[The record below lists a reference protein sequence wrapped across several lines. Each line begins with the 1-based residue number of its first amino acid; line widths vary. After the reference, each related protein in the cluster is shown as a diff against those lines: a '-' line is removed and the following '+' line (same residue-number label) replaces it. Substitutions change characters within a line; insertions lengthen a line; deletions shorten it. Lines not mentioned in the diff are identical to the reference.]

1 MSVASLTGW
10 DRLRH
15 GGLLLDAPR
24 LQVVGRLEPEAL
36 SRYHEEELRRQAA
49 ALLAGGADAS
59 AFVAFVLKRVCG
71 FAPGEGTWLRGPS
84 VGSEWNRRTPTGETA
99 KPRHLWRGPYGAIL
113 PVFLDNE
120 KQIGLGR
127 GRRTA
132 SQVVQWLRAG
142 QEKLALLTNGR
153 QWRLVF
159 AGLDFDAWCEWD
171 ADLWFEEGVLSPQVH
186 ALRTLL
192 SPLAFTP
199 LADGQTAPLLA
210 AILDSRKGQAELSAA
225 LGERVRE
232 AVELLVQAHG
242 EALAEH
248 CNAEDAAETY
258 RAAVRVVMR
267 LVVVLFAESRDLL
280 PRSNALYHGAY
291 GIGGLLEELEKT
303 AARGGNRL
311 ARSYSAWPRLLAL
324 FRLMHQGSYHP
335 ALPVPAYGGELFAP
349 AAPDAADGLSRAL
362 HVFESAAFDASRA
375 IVSDRDVHRLLEKI
389 SRTRVRLRQGRQHTW
404 VTVPVDFSDL
414 SSEYIGILYE
424 GLLDFELRT
433 APAGDPVIFLA
444 VGNQPALPLSRLEG
458 MDDKTLAA
466 LLEKMKDTSKKG
478 DDAGEEEEAEDD
490 EAGDEPADADAQDA
504 NDDSE
509 AADDADSADTD
520 GTDAVAGDHRHTT
533 RTRAE
538 VWARRAVEGGKLVT
552 KPRGTLTPNKRRA
565 YDEAVGRKARQLVVR
580 VVLPGEWFLVRWG
593 GTRKGSGTF
602 YTRPGLAVPMV
613 QRTLRPLAYTPPAG
627 ADGTPDINA
636 PAAAWLPKRPEEILS
651 LKTCDP
657 ACGSGTFPVASL
669 RYLTDAL
676 FAAVHHHGRV
686 ADKGDRSVVRLLGP
700 LPVDAGQGAA
710 NTSDDMAALGQE
722 LVPCRPDDPS
732 FEPRLRA
739 VLKRHV
745 VERCIYGVDLDPL
758 AVELCRLSLWIETM
772 DRTLPFSFLDHKVK
786 CGNGLVGAWFDQF
799 LHYPAMAWKNR
810 EGGDKGHSNGVHF
823 AKEARDKA
831 LREFATG
838 ALKSD
843 LADFLS
849 GPTLFDP
856 RDRAREVGMVHT
868 EALTLLA
875 RLHDLPVQ
883 DAAERGR
890 IYRDE
895 LLANPAWQRLKGA
908 MDLWCACWFWPAEAL
923 DRAPLPSTLDAPTPD
938 TLAEAA
944 RLAARL
950 RFFHWE
956 LEFPDVF
963 RAGAAGFDA
972 ILGNP
977 PWDIAKPNSKEFF
990 SNVDPLYRTYGK
1002 QEALRAQTGYFASE
1016 PVERQW
1022 LDYNAD
1028 FRAQSN
1034 FMKYAGAPQGDP
1046 ATAEGNDRFGIARG
1060 GQNDALHTRWRELRA
1075 RTSGYA
1081 DPAHPF
1087 RHQGSADINL
1097 YKAFLEAAH
1106 ALLSSGGRLGFIV
1119 PSGLYSDHGT
1129 GALRRLFLDRCQWE
1143 WLFGFEN
1150 REGVF
1155 EIHRSFKFNPIIV
1168 QKGGTTAAIRTAFMR
1183 RKLEDWERAEELATP
1198 YTRAQVDQFSPRSQA
1213 ILEIQSARD
1222 LEILEK
1228 IYANSVLLG
1237 DDGPNGWGIQYARE
1251 FDMTNDSKLFPPRTA
1266 WEAQGYRPDE
1276 YSRWLKGDWRPIAE
1290 LWTALGVDPA
1300 RVTPPGVA
1308 LEDWLFDTTAGTDH
1322 RTAEA
1327 RFVNGH
1333 LLKPGDVARTPARV
1347 RCAQPPYDT
1356 LPIPRADI
1364 PAGIVLSRETDAW
1377 IREESVE
1384 DVALPVYQGKMIWQF
1399 DPAFAGFGIESAS
1412 KWSDL
1417 PWDRKLL
1424 QPRYLMSTSTERMG
1438 PVFGRILMRDV
1449 SSPTNQRTLIAA
1461 FAPSWPSGHKTPVIG
1476 LPGAAVEDNLLLL
1489 AQLNSLSLDYFLRLR
1504 FAISGGGGSLVLA
1517 TLSELALW
1525 EKNALP
1531 PEARR
1536 WMALAA
1542 LRLTGLE
1549 RVIPRASQLLLG
1561 TEQTSQ
1567 PAALTPHE
1575 RLRLRCML
1583 DAMNAAAAGI
1593 GGEEFR
1599 WMLRDCDHPAARST
1613 DRSFTREL
1621 FGKGFWRIDK
1631 ELDPEL
1637 RHTVLTIVAFSDLET
1652 KIRDLGGNRDAG
1664 IMAFLAQNHG
1674 EGWLLPETLR
1684 LADFGLG
1691 QDDRAQQPQPIAGR
1705 LGPRFYDW
1713 QLYRPFAGRSAE
1725 TKLHDQH
1732 VSARQGLSA
1741 LAVRP
1746 ESGNAAVAD
1755 SGIAQGELFSQTIG
1769 QRRGPSR

>member
-1 MSVASLTGW
+1 MTTASLIGW

-15 GGLLLDAPR
+15 GGLLLDPTR
-24 LQVVGRLEPEAL
+24 LQVVARLAPSAL
-36 SRYHEEELRRQAA
+36 ARYHEEELRRQAA
-49 ALLAGGADAS
+49 ALLAGDTDAS
-59 AFVAFVLKRVCG
+59 AFVAFVLERVCG
-71 FAPGEGTWLRGPS
+71 FAPGAGTWLRGPA

-99 KPRHLWRGPYGAIL
+99 KPRHLWRGPHGAIL
-113 PVFLDNE
+113 PVFVDNE

-142 QEKLALLTNGR
+142 HEKLAILTNGR
-153 QWRLVF
+153 QWRLIF

-171 ADLWFEEGVLSPQVH
+171 ADLWFEEGALSPQVH

-192 SPLAFTP
+192 SPQTFTP
-199 LADGQTAPLLA
+199 TADGQSAPLLA
-210 AILDSRKGQAELSAA
+210 AVLDSRKGQAELSAA

-242 EALAEH
+242 EALAEN
-248 CNAEDAAETY
+248 CNAADAAETY

-280 PRSNALYHGAY
+280 PRDNALYHGAY
-291 GIGGLLEELEKT
+291 GVGGLLEELEKT

-324 FRLMHQGSYHP
+324 FRLVHLGSHHP

-349 AAPDAADGLSRAL
+349 AAPAATDGLSRAL
-362 HVFESAAFDASRA
+362 HVFESAAFDARHA
-375 IVSDRDVHRLLEKI
+375 IVSDREVHRLLEKI

-444 VGNQPALPLSRLEG
+444 VGNQPALPLSRLES
-458 MDDKTLAA
+458 MDDRTLAA
-466 LLEKMKDTSKKG
+466 LLEKMKDKSTKG
-478 DDAGEEEEAEDD
+478 DDEGGESGEEEEAEEEADD
-490 EAGDEPADADAQDA
+490 ATESTDADDADTADADA
-504 NDDSE
+504 
-509 AADDADSADTD
+509 ADSASAD
-520 GTDAVAGDHRHTT
+520 GTDAEAGDHRHAT

-538 VWARRAVEGGKLVT
+538 VWARRAVEAGKLVA
-552 KPRGTLTPNKRRA
+552 KPRGTLTPDKRRA
-565 YDEAVGRKARQLVVR
+565 HDEAVGRKARQLVAR

-602 YTRPGLAVPMV
+602 YTRPGLAVPTV
-613 QRTLRPLAYTPPAG
+613 QRTLRPLAYTPPVGSDG
-627 ADGTPDINA
+627 APDTHA
-636 PAAAWLPKRPEEILS
+636 PASAWLPKPPEEILA

-676 FAAVHHHGRV
+676 YAAVHHHGRV
-686 ADKGDRSVVRLLGP
+686 ADRGDRAIVSLLGP
-700 LPVDAGQGAA
+700 RPAGADNGA
-710 NTSDDMAALGQE
+710 DDVAALGQE

-732 FEPRLRA
+732 FEPRLKA

-823 AKEARDKA
+823 AKEARGKA

-856 RDRAREVGMVHT
+856 RDRAREAGVVHT
-868 EALTLLA
+868 EALALLS

-883 DAAERGR
+883 DAAERAR

-908 MDLWCACWFWPAEAL
+908 MDLWCACWFWPAEAM
-923 DRAPLPSTLDAPTPD
+923 DHAPLSSTLAAPSPETQ
-938 TLAEAA
+938 AEAA

-990 SNVDPLYRTYGK
+990 SNIDPLYRTYGK
-1002 QEALRAQTGYFASE
+1002 QEALRAQTGYFAAADT
-1016 PVERQW
+1016 ERQW

-1046 ATAEGNDRFGIARG
+1046 ASAEGNDRYGIARG
-1060 GQNDALHTRWRELRA
+1060 KDNDHLHSRWRDLRV

-1106 ALLSSGGRLGFIV
+1106 ALLRTGGRLGFII

-1237 DDGPNGWGIQYARE
+1237 DDGPDGWGIQYATE
-1251 FDMTNDSKLFPPRTA
+1251 FHMTNDSKLFPPRTA

-1290 LWTALGVDPA
+1290 LWTELGVDPA

-1308 LEDWLFDTTAGTDH
+1308 LAEWLFDTTAGPDR

-1327 RFVNGH
+1327 QFVHGH
-1333 LLKPGDVARTPARV
+1333 MLKPGDVARTTARV

-1364 PAGIVLSRETDAW
+1364 PAGIVLSREADAW
-1377 IREESVE
+1377 IREERVE
-1384 DVALPVYQGKMIWQF
+1384 DVALPLYEGRMVDLYDFSQKGWESGK
-1399 DPAFAGFGIESAS
+1399 GRSAVWPEIATET
-1412 KWSDL
+1412 KTIC
-1417 PWDRKLL
+1417 P
-1424 QPRYLMSTSTERMG
+1424 QYLMAREAYSESSQGLKLGYLAIGSATNSRSLYCAMLPNLPCGNSVATLKPSG
-1438 PVFGRILMRDV
+1438 NVDSILGLVAR
-1449 SSPTNQRTLIAA
+1449 LAA
-1461 FAPSWPSGHKTPVIG
+1461 FTF
-1476 LPGAAVEDNLLLL
+1476 
-1489 AQLNSLSLDYFLRLR
+1489 DYVVR
-1504 FAISGGGGSLVLA
+1504 
-1517 TLSELALW
+1517 
-1525 EKNALP
+1525 
-1531 PEARR
+1531 
-1536 WMALAA
+1536 
-1542 LRLTGLE
+1542 LRLTGLNLNYFVIE
-1549 RVIPRASQLLLG
+1549 EAALPKGNVTPPSISAVASLSMDSQTFAKEWTSFYGDKHATHSQPINSWKALWSVASPNRTAKRVIADVL
-1561 TEQTSQ
+1561 
-1567 PAALTPHE
+1567 
-1575 RLRLRCML
+1575 
-1583 DAMNAAAAGI
+1583 AAA
-1593 GGEEFR
+1593 EFNLGSED
-1599 WMLRDCDHPAARST
+1599 MCFLLRGSDFARVSS
-1613 DRSFTREL
+1613 DFL
-1621 FGKGFWRIDK
+1621 DPKGFWRVDK
-1631 ELDPEL
+1631 DKDPEL
-1637 RHTVLTIVAFSDLET
+1637 RHTVLTLIAFHDLES
-1652 KIRDLGGNRDAG
+1652 KIREHGGDRDAG
-1664 IMAFLAQNHG
+1664 IAAFLAQNHG

-1684 LADFGLG
+1684 LADYGLG
-1691 QDDRAQQPQPIAGR
+1691 HDERALQHQPVASR

-1713 QLYRPFAGRSAE
+1713 QLTQTVEESWRECHLHARNLLGDAGYQKLLSDIEAEKNGTNPASVGPAPAASAKTANE
-1725 TKLHDQH
+1725 MKHDANQ
-1732 VSARQGLSA
+1732 Q
-1741 LAVRP
+1741 
-1746 ESGNAAVAD
+1746 
-1755 SGIAQGELFSQTIG
+1755 ELF
-1769 QRRGPSR
+1769 

>member
-1 MSVASLTGW
+1 MNATSLIGW

-15 GGLLLDAPR
+15 GGLLLDPTR
-24 LQVVGRLEPEAL
+24 LQVVARLAPPAL
-36 SRYHEEELRRQAA
+36 ARYHEEELRRQAA
-49 ALLAGGADAS
+49 ALLAGDADAS
-59 AFVAFVLKRVCG
+59 AFAAFVLERVCG
-71 FAPGEGTWLRGPS
+71 FAPGAGTWLRGPA
-84 VGSEWNRRTPTGETA
+84 VGSEWNRRTPTGETT
-99 KPRHLWRGPYGAIL
+99 KPRHLWRGPHGAIL
-113 PVFLDNE
+113 PVFLDTE

-127 GRRTA
+127 GRRTV

-142 QEKLALLTNGR
+142 HEKLALLTNGR
-153 QWRLVF
+153 QWRLIF

-171 ADLWFEEGVLSPQVH
+171 ADLWFEEGALSPQMH

-192 SPLAFTP
+192 SPQAFTP
-199 LADGQTAPLLA
+199 PVDGQPAPLLA

-242 EALAEH
+242 EALAER
-248 CNAEDAAETY
+248 CSTVDAAETY

-280 PRSNALYHGAY
+280 PRDNALYHGAY
-291 GIGGLLEELEKT
+291 GVGGLLQELEKT

-324 FRLMHQGSYHP
+324 FRLVHLGSHHP

-349 AAPDAADGLSRAL
+349 AAPDATDGLSRAL
-362 HVFESAAFDASRA
+362 HVLESAAFDASRA
-375 IVSDRDVHRLLEKI
+375 SLSDRDVHRLLEKI

-466 LLEKMKDTSKKG
+466 LLEKMKDISKKG
-478 DDAGEEEEAEDD
+478 DDEGGESGEKEEEAED
-490 EAGDEPADADAQDA
+490 EADAAAESADADDADAQDDA
-504 NDDSE
+504 DAAEAD
-509 AADDADSADTD
+509 AADSGTAD
-520 GTDAVAGDHRHTT
+520 GTDAETGDHRHTT

-538 VWARRAVEGGKLVT
+538 VWARRAVEAGKLVA
-552 KPRGTLTPNKRRA
+552 KPRGTLTPDKRRT
-565 YDEAVGRKARQLVVR
+565 YEEAVARKARQLVVR

-602 YTRPGLAVPMV
+602 YTRPGLAVPTV
-613 QRTLRPLAYTPPAG
+613 QRTLRPLAYTPPTGPDG
-627 ADGTPDINA
+627 APDTHA
-636 PAAAWLPKRPEEILS
+636 PASAWLPKPPEEILA

-676 FAAVHHHGRV
+676 YAAVHHHGRV
-686 ADKGDRSVVRLLGP
+686 ADRGDRAIVSLLGART
-700 LPVDAGQGAA
+700 AGAD
-710 NTSDDMAALGQE
+710 NTADDVAALGQE

-823 AKEARDKA
+823 AKEARGKA

-838 ALKSD
+838 TLRSD

-856 RDRAREVGMVHT
+856 RDRAREAGVVHT
-868 EALTLLA
+868 GALTLLS

-883 DAAERGR
+883 DAVERAR

-895 LLANPAWQRLKGA
+895 LLANSAWQRLKGA

-923 DRAPLPSTLDAPTPD
+923 DHAPLPSMLAAPSPETQ
-938 TLAEAA
+938 AEAA

-990 SNVDPLYRTYGK
+990 SNIDPLYRTYGK
-1002 QEALRAQTGYFASE
+1002 QEALRAQTGYFAAGE
-1016 PVERQW
+1016 IERQW

-1046 ATAEGNDRFGIARG
+1046 ASAEGNDRFGIARG
-1060 GQNDALHTRWRELRA
+1060 KDNDHLHSRWRDLRV
-1075 RTSGYA
+1075 RTTGYA

-1106 ALLSSGGRLGFIV
+1106 ALLRTGGRLGFII

-1237 DDGPNGWGIQYARE
+1237 DDGPNGWGIQYATE
-1251 FDMTNDSKLFPPRTA
+1251 FHMTNDSKLFPPRTA

-1290 LWTALGVDPA
+1290 LWTELGVDPA
-1300 RVTPPGVA
+1300 RVTPTGVA
-1308 LEDWLFDTTAGTDH
+1308 MEEWLFDTTAGPDR

-1327 RFVNGH
+1327 QFVHGH

-1356 LPIPRADI
+1356 LPIPRAEI
-1364 PAGIVLSRETDAW
+1364 PAGIVLSREADAW
-1377 IREESVE
+1377 VREERVE
-1384 DVALPVYQGKMIWQF
+1384 DVALPLYQGVMIYDLWTNASQYEGGAGHRATWSRHPNAVQPVQPQF
-1399 DPAFAGFGIESAS
+1399 LLGHSDLPENKPAFAIGFRALSNATNERTFVTGLIDRSPCGNSIGLLTIAS
-1412 KWSDL
+1412 DIKGYLACAGVSGSLVFDWVLRQRLIGTNLNSFFL
-1417 PWDRKLL
+1417 WDC
-1424 QPRYLMSTSTERMG
+1424 P
-1438 PVFGRILMRDV
+1438 
-1449 SSPTNQRTLIAA
+1449 
-1461 FAPSWPSGHKTPVIG
+1461 WPSGDALKPIVQAIG
-1476 LPGAAVEDNLLLL
+1476 SRILCGTRFS
-1489 AQLNSLSLDYFLRLR
+1489 SLSLSAQSFRARDWKASWTAAPAEVLRARCVLD
-1504 FAISGGGGSLVLA
+1504 AISASAFTLVADDL
-1517 TLSELALW
+1517 
-1525 EKNALP
+1525 
-1531 PEARR
+1531 
-1536 WMALAA
+1536 
-1542 LRLTGLE
+1542 
-1549 RVIPRASQLLLG
+1549 VQILLG
-1561 TEQTSQ
+1561 CDR
-1567 PAALTPHE
+1567 P
-1575 RLRLRCML
+1575 
-1583 DAMNAAAAGI
+1583 I
-1593 GGEEFR
+1593 GDVSG
-1599 WMLRDCDHPAARST
+1599 DP
-1613 DRSFTREL
+1613 
-1621 FGKGFWRIDK
+1621 KGFWRIDK
-1631 ELDPEL
+1631 DKAPEL
-1637 RHTVLTIVAFSDLET
+1637 RHTILTLIAFHDLEA
-1652 KIRDLGGNRDAG
+1652 KIREHGGDRDAG
-1664 IMAFLAQNHG
+1664 IAAFLAQNHG

-1684 LADFGLG
+1684 LADYGLG
-1691 QDDRAQQPQPIAGR
+1691 HDDRAREHQPVPSR

-1713 QLYRPFAGRSAE
+1713 QLTQTADESWRECHLHARNLLGEAGYQKLLADIEAEKNGALPTSGASAVKAIE
-1725 TKLHDQH
+1725 RRELQ
-1732 VSARQGLSA
+1732 QGS
-1741 LAVRP
+1741 
-1746 ESGNAAVAD
+1746 
-1755 SGIAQGELFSQTIG
+1755 LF
-1769 QRRGPSR
+1769 P